1 MIMASGGVFSR
12 RFCAIHA
19 AAVFQKNIARG
30 EIMPT
35 YKAPLD
41 DMRFVLNDV
50 LGVSSLARVPGFQ
63 AVDDA
68 TTAQFLAEVAKLA
81 EDVLFPLNASGDRE
95 GCLHHRD
102 TRSVTT
108 PKGFKEAYRQ
118 FCEAGLPGFACDP
131 AYGGLGMPA
140 VLNTAL
146 SEMFC
151 SANMAFGMYPGL
163 SHGAYNALYAYGTP
177 EQKEKYLP
185 KLVSG
190 AWTGTMC
197 LTEPQCGTDLGLIK
211 TKAAPQGDGSY
222 KITGTKIFISAGEHD
237 LAENIIHLVLAKIDA
252 PDTPAGIRGISLFV
266 VPKFT
271 DGNRNGVYC
280 GRIEEKMGIHANS
293 TCEMTFE
300 AADGWL
306 VGEAHKGMRAMFVMM
321 NEARLGVGLQGLG
334 ISEVAYQNAVS
345 YAQDRRQGQP
355 IDRKADSAADD
366 APSVAIIA
374 HPDVRR
380 ELLTMRAQ
388 TEGARMLA
396 YWTALQLDL
405 SQKSPDAGAKKKARA
420 LLDFLTPVVKAH
432 MTDNAAD
439 HANAAMQV
447 FGGHG
452 YIREH
457 GMEQYARDAR
467 ITRIYEGTNGIQA
480 LDLVG
485 RKVLKENLL
494 PGYLAALKA
503 DLRAAKAAGVP
514 AGLTAPLSRAA
525 GRLKRATLRLRFRII
540 RETIK
545 DKTGLGGDPGAVL
558 RDAAGMATDYLHLC
572 SLVVIGHM
580 WLKMAAAAAARLG
593 ESDLQ
598 GRDFYET
605 KMQTAA
611 FYMRRILPQA
621 EALAETLK
629 DGADVLM
636 ATPAD
641 RFAHTQS
648 NIAETTRPL
657 MREEKKAS

>member
-1 MIMASGGVFSR
+1 
-12 RFCAIHA
+12 
-19 AAVFQKNIARG
+19 
-30 EIMPT
+30 MPS

-50 LGVSSLARVPGFQ
+50 LGVSSLAQIPAFAG
-63 AVDDA
+63 VDDA
-68 TTAQFLAEVAKLA
+68 TTAQFLTEVAKLA

-95 GCLHHRD
+95 GCQHHRD

-163 SHGAYNALYAYGTP
+163 SHGAYNALHEYGTP

-190 AWTGTMC
+190 EWTGTMC

-211 TKAAPQGDGSY
+211 TKAVPQDGGSY

-252 PDTPAGIRGISLFV
+252 PDTPLGIRGISLFV
-266 VPKFT
+266 VPKYI
-271 DGNRNGVYC
+271 DGNRNPVYC

-293 TCEMTFE
+293 TCEMNFE
-300 AADGWL
+300 GAQGWL

-334 ISEVAYQNAVS
+334 ISEVAYQNAVI
-345 YAQDRRQGQP
+345 YAQERRQGQP
-355 IDRKADSAADD
+355 IDQKAGSAPDD
-366 APSVAIIA
+366 APAVAIIA

-380 ELLTMRAQ
+380 ELLTMRTQ

-405 SQKSPDAGAKKKARA
+405 SQKSPDADARKKAKA
-420 LLDFLTPVVKAH
+420 LLDFLTPIVKAH

-480 LDLVG
+480 LDLIG

-494 PGYLAALKA
+494 PAYLAGLKN
-503 DLRAAKAAGVP
+503 DIRAAKAAGVEGYMT
-514 AGLTAPLSRAA
+514 AGVARGAA
-525 GRLKRATLRLRFRII
+525 VLKRRARGLRFRAIF
-540 RETIK
+540 ETIK
-545 DKTGLGGDPGAVL
+545 AKIGMGGDPGAVL
-558 RDAAGMATDYLHLC
+558 RDAAGAAADFLRLA

-580 WLKMAAAAAARLG
+580 WLKMAIVAQARLA
-593 ESDLQ
+593 ENAE

-605 KMQTAA
+605 KMQSAA
-611 FYMRRILPQA
+611 FYFRRVMPQA
-621 EALAETLK
+621 AALAKTLSN
-629 DGADVLM
+629 GAEVLM
-636 ATPAD
+636 ATPPE
-641 RFAHTQS
+641 RFAHGQT
-648 NIAETTRPL
+648 NIAETTRPITTG
-657 MREEKKAS
+657 EKKAS